1 MRGFASA
8 FNYLSPD
15 YSWSQVNA
23 IARGRLANQ
32 HLVSPLRTATGVVR
46 ALGAVQS
53 QDYGSAKWALAQ
65 RASGLTDADVERAF
79 ASGAILRTHVLRPT
93 WHFVLPEDARWMLE
107 LTAPRIRAS
116 QAYHERSLG
125 LATSVFR
132 NSNRLLARAL
142 EGGRQRTRPELAVL
156 LRRGGVRA
164 PTGQHVGQLLMR
176 AELDRVIISGP
187 RRGKQFTYAL
197 FDDRV
202 PASPP
207 RDRDEAL
214 VDLIRRYFGTRGPAT
229 LQDFAW
235 WSGLTVADATRG
247 VAAAGT
253 ALERFTEDGRA
264 YWHVSSRGARRAAR
278 VAHLLP
284 NFDEYVVG
292 FRDRSAV
299 AERLLAARP
308 RQRVDGLIGHVVVVD
323 GQIVG
328 GWRRTLGKTLDVQ
341 LQLWVPLSA
350 SELDLV
356 RRAAQRLGRFLG
368 ITGVECRP

>member
-1 MRGFASA
+1 M
-8 FNYLSPD
+8 
-15 YSWSQVNA
+15 NA
-23 IARGRLANQ
+23 IARRRLANQ
-32 HLVSPLRTATGVVR
+32 RLLSPLRTATGVVR

-116 QAYHERSLG
+116 QAFHERSLG

-202 PASPP
+202 PASPL

-247 VAAAGT
+247 VVAAGT

>member
-1 MRGFASA
+1 
-8 FNYLSPD
+8 
-15 YSWSQVNA
+15 VNA
-23 IARGRLANQ
+23 IARRRFANQ
-32 HLVSPLRTATGVVR
+32 HLLSPLGSATAVVR
-46 ALGAVQS
+46 SLGAVQS

-65 RASGLTDADVERAF
+65 RASGLTDAAVERAF

-93 WHFVLPEDARWMLE
+93 WHFILPEDARWMLE
-107 LTAPRIRAS
+107 LTAPRIRAA
-116 QAYHERSLG
+116 QAYHARSLG
-125 LATSVFR
+125 LTASVFR
-132 NSNRLLARAL
+132 KSNRVLERAL
-142 EGGRQRTRPELAVL
+142 EGGKQRTRSELAL
-156 LRRGGVRA
+156 LLGRGGVRA
-164 PTGQHVGQLLMR
+164 LTGEHVGQLLIR

-207 RDRDEAL
+207 RDHDAAL
-214 VDLIRRYFGTRGPAT
+214 LDLIRRYFRTRGPAT

-253 ALERFTEDGRA
+253 TLERFIEDGRT
-264 YWHVSSRGARRAAR
+264 YWHVPPRGARRSLR

-299 AERLLAARP
+299 AERLLAVRP

-328 GWRRTLGKTLDVQ
+328 GWRRTVGNTLDVR
-341 LQLWVPLSA
+341 LRPWVPLSA
-350 SELDLV
+350 SELDLL
-356 RRAAQRLGRFLG
+356 RRAAQRFGRFLG
-368 ITGVECRP
+368 LPLRLSRRA